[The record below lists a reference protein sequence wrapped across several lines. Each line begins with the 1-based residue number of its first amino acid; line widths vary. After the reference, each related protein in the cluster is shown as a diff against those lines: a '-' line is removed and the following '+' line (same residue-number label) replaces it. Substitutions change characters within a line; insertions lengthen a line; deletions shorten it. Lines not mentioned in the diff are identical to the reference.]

1 MLSRTRTIVLTAAL
15 ALAAAACGQKGPLYL
30 PGYPKGATWPY
41 PPKSPAQPAERKTPD
56 VPASTDEKK

>member
-1 MLSRTRTIVLTAAL
+1 MPGCTRTIVLTAAV
-15 ALAAAACGQKGPLYL
+15 ALAVTACGQKGPLYL

-41 PPKSPAQPAERKTPD
+41 PPKPPAQPAERKTPD

>member
-1 MLSRTRTIVLTAAL
+1 MLGRTRTIVLAAAL
-15 ALAAAACGQKGPLYL
+15 AWSLAACGQKGPLYL

-41 PPKSPAQPAERKTPD
+41 PPKPPAPPPTRSTPD